1 MFIKKLIIE
10 TPERTI
16 RDISF
21 KKGLNLIVDNTD
33 IKFKTDTGNNVG
45 KTTVLQL
52 INFCLGADS
61 ETILKDS
68 ETKTILKDL
77 NFFLTENK
85 VIITLI
91 LSKDLKSDDVII
103 KRNFLKNSKKIL
115 EVNEEKFKNDKKFI
129 DKLYEVILGEKTSEK
144 PSFREII
151 AHNIRISD
159 ERISNT
165 LKYLHSKTSD
175 AAYESLY
182 LYMFGFGV
190 ADRSELL
197 KKLNAEKNFKK
208 RLLNDTSSTDLEVRL
223 KTIQNKISSLNEEKE
238 IFIINENYE
247 QDLESINTY
256 KLLIND
262 ISSEIGKLSL
272 KKTLLLETEK
282 ELNSNYSDI
291 DINSLKSIYKEY
303 SKYNLSNLDKSF
315 ENLVTYH
322 NDMIKEKIKFVTKSI
337 PDLELTIDKLKE
349 EKKIYISEMNLLNE
363 KIKNSKSLND
373 LESIIS
379 ELNENYQ
386 KMGELEKLL
395 AQVQES
401 ENTIVSIN
409 DSIAKQESYIFLDD
423 FKEKLSDTLSNFN
436 SNYFSCVSK
445 KLYNEEYNISFD
457 IVKNKTSGK
466 NVYKFKSY
474 NDNNSSGKKQGEI
487 ICFDLAYILF
497 ARDYNIP
504 HLDFILNDKKE
515 LLDGQKLLDASLFA
529 EKNNIQIVCSIL
541 RDKLPTDLIN
551 SENIIL
557 ELSQQ
562 DKLFRIENI
571 KNN

>member
-115 EVNEEKFKNDKKFI
+115 EVNGEKFKNDKKFI

>member
-175 AAYESLY
+175 ATYESLY

-474 NDNNSSGKKQGEI
+474 NDNNSSRKKQGEI

-562 DKLFRIENI
+562 DKLFRIENS

>member
-1 MFIKKLIIE
+1 
-10 TPERTI
+10 
-16 RDISF
+16 
-21 KKGLNLIVDNTD
+21 
-33 IKFKTDTGNNVG
+33 
-45 KTTVLQL
+45 
-52 INFCLGADS
+52 
-61 ETILKDS
+61 
-68 ETKTILKDL
+68 
-77 NFFLTENK
+77 
-85 VIITLI
+85 
-91 LSKDLKSDDVII
+91 
-103 KRNFLKNSKKIL
+103 
-115 EVNEEKFKNDKKFI
+115 
-129 DKLYEVILGEKTSEK
+129 
-144 PSFREII
+144 
-151 AHNIRISD
+151 
-159 ERISNT
+159 
-165 LKYLHSKTSD
+165 
-175 AAYESLY
+175 
-182 LYMFGFGV
+182 
-190 ADRSELL
+190 
-197 KKLNAEKNFKK
+197 
-208 RLLNDTSSTDLEVRL
+208 
-223 KTIQNKISSLNEEKE
+223 
-238 IFIINENYE
+238 
-247 QDLESINTY
+247 
-256 KLLIND
+256 
-262 ISSEIGKLSL
+262 
-272 KKTLLLETEK
+272 
-282 ELNSNYSDI
+282 
-291 DINSLKSIYKEY
+291 
-303 SKYNLSNLDKSF
+303 
-315 ENLVTYH
+315 
-322 NDMIKEKIKFVTKSI
+322 MIKEKIKFVTKSI

>member
-349 EKKIYISEMNLLNE
+349 EKKNYISEMNLLNE

>member
-562 DKLFRIENI
+562 DKLFRIENS